1 MKNLNKKNILIAA
14 AILVAII
21 AIVLVF
27 VFSGKSDKDSKK
39 GKQDYTLVF
48 DYVYEDGNKN
58 HTLKFDYKKG
68 KLKDVVLTLYFTD
81 TDIAEEV
88 LGMYLEE
95 AEYTTGNV
103 EGTKVILHYSKDE
116 LAKYSPLTKKKLI
129 ASLKEEGYTY
139 VNKK

>member
-1 MKNLNKKNILIAA
+1 MNLNKKNIFIAA

-27 VFSGKSDKDSKK
+27 VFSNKSNKNENK

-48 DYVYEDGNKN
+48 DYIYEDGNKN

-68 KLKDVVLTLYFTD
+68 KLNDVELTLYFTD

-95 AEYTTGNV
+95 PEYTTGKV
-103 EGTKVILHYSKDE
+103 DGTKVILHYSKDE
-116 LAKYSPLTKKKLI
+116 LSKYNTYTKKKLI
-129 ASLKEEGYTY
+129 TALKDEGYTY
-139 VNKK
+139 INKK